1 MHVSTV
7 DHEFPAITSECD
19 IHAFPNLPPETSNL
33 IQQGELETFLR
44 ARSKAVH
51 FVCGDPCAQLGEVHV
66 WDSFSVN
73 NTCLIAPNL
82 SAHCV
87 CKLPGNNACGAK
99 GRITNASG
107 LQAHSQV
114 APRQWEVMRQEAA
127 ATCGASLKGHF
138 GRGVH
143 TDASYVHSPLP
154 LPPPRRLF
162 IMCSLV
168 LTQLWGAPKFTGR
181 RGEGGGWESNSRY
194 WGQRDVFSFP
204 ALPLFCLSLCLLFV
218 MIRSQVAAVKPH
230 NHLLPPS
237 VSVGHALIRSALLKW
252 NSRQNAT

>member
-1 MHVSTV
+1 MQETKST
-7 DHEFPAITSECD
+7 AITSECD
-19 IHAFPNLPPETSNL
+19 IHAFPNLPPEASNL

-114 APRQWEVMRQEAA
+114 APRQ
-127 ATCGASLKGHF
+127 
-138 GRGVH
+138 
-143 TDASYVHSPLP
+143 
-154 LPPPRRLF
+154 
-162 IMCSLV
+162 
-168 LTQLWGAPKFTGR
+168 
-181 RGEGGGWESNSRY
+181 
-194 WGQRDVFSFP
+194 
-204 ALPLFCLSLCLLFV
+204 
-218 MIRSQVAAVKPH
+218 
-230 NHLLPPS
+230 
-237 VSVGHALIRSALLKW
+237 
-252 NSRQNAT
+252 

>member
-1 MHVSTV
+1 MQETKST
-7 DHEFPAITSECD
+7 AITSECD
-19 IHAFPNLPPETSNL
+19 IHAFPNLPPEASNL

-138 GRGVH
+138 GCGVH

-154 LPPPRRLF
+154 LPPPPTAVHYVQFSAQSALGCSKVHRKERR
-162 IMCSLV
+162 
-168 LTQLWGAPKFTGR
+168 R
-181 RGEGGGWESNSRY
+181 RGVREQFPLLRSEGC
-194 WGQRDVFSFP
+194 VFFP
-204 ALPLFCLSLCLLFV
+204 SPPLILSLPLSFV
-218 MIRSQVAAVKPH
+218 RHDKKSGGSSEEASQS
-230 NHLLPPS
+230 PS
-237 VSVGHALIRSALLKW
+237 ATF
-252 NSRQNAT
+252 RQCWTCTD